1 MLNAARGPPCLWL
14 LLFIIAFSYGMDYVE
29 NELKKGGET

>member
-1 MLNAARGPPCLWL
+1 MGGSLGHLAFGF
-14 LLFIIAFSYGMDYVE
+14 LFIISFLYGMDYVE